1 MSFQAPNRRV
11 MPNDPAAEQAVLSGC
26 LLRSS
31 TAMDILE
38 GVSADIFYSPAH
50 RAIAQAMLDMLA
62 DGTPID
68 LVTICAKLTER
79 GALAQAGGPVYL
91 AELTNSPVS
100 VANARHHVGIV
111 RGCAQR
117 RAMIDLGMG
126 LCDAAY
132 DPTANPGEFAAQAQK
147 TIDAVLEERVNVPSQ
162 RPSQVA
168 KEAYAYV
175 ERMQMGHGDL
185 IKSSLYG
192 LNALMGGY
200 APGEN
205 IVIAA
210 RPGVGK
216 TAFALCEAAY
226 ALKKGH
232 SVGIMSLEMRAAQLA
247 LRFFSQKASVNAQ
260 RFRDGQFADD
270 DMRKI
275 LDGADW
281 LARQDDRL
289 RLWDRP
295 GLTPGEL
302 RAQIRKWK
310 REIDVK
316 LVIVDYLQLMKADHR
331 SHSREQEVAE
341 ISREVKNA
349 AIEYNVAI
357 LALSQ
362 LNRKV
367 DDRKSKRP
375 LLSDLRESGA
385 IEQDADIIIFIV
397 PPEKTDDKDVQPYEL
412 DVAKG
417 RSNRVGTA
425 EAYYN
430 RPFLRFYNRTYQRE
444 DERTS

>member
-1 MSFQAPNRRV
+1 MSGNPSQNRV
-11 MPNDPAAEQAVLSGC
+11 MPHDLEAEQAVLGAC
-26 LLRSS
+26 LLRPTS
-31 TAMDILE
+31 AQEFLE
-38 GVSADIFYSPAH
+38 GVRPELFYSPAH
-50 RAIAQAMLDMLA
+50 RAIIDAMLSLLS
-62 DGTPID
+62 DGTPLD
-68 LVTICAKLTER
+68 LLTLSDCMGAK
-79 GALAQAGGPVYL
+79 GSLARAGGPVYL
-91 AELTNSPVS
+91 AELTGSPVS
-100 VANARHHVGIV
+100 AANAKHHVGIV
-111 RGCAQR
+111 RGLAQR

-126 LCDAAY
+126 LVDAAF
-132 DPTANPGEFAAQAQK
+132 DRTANPAAFAAQAQG
-147 TIDAVLEERVNVPSQ
+147 TIDQVLEDRVNVPSQ

-168 KEAYAYV
+168 KEAYAYA
-175 ERMQMGHGDL
+175 ERMQQGHGDL

-192 LNALMGGY
+192 LNSLIGGY
-200 APGEN
+200 APGE
-205 IVIAA
+205 ITVIAA

-226 ALKKGH
+226 ALKKGR

-260 RFRDGQFADD
+260 RFRDGQLSPE
-270 DMRKI
+270 DMRKV

-281 LARQDDRL
+281 LTKQEDRL

-295 GLTPGEL
+295 GLTPSEL

-310 REIDVK
+310 REIDVS
-316 LVIVDYLQLMKADHR
+316 LVVVDYLQLMKADQR

-349 AIEYNVAI
+349 ALEYNVSI

-367 DDRKSKRP
+367 DDRKGKRP

-397 PPEKTDDKDVQPYEL
+397 PPEKPGDLDVLPYEL

-417 RSNRVGTA
+417 RSNKVGTA
-425 EAYYN
+425 EAYYQ
-430 RPFLRFYNRTYQRE
+430 RPYLRFVNRDYQRRGE
-444 DERTS
+444 GDD